1 MKYKK
6 ATVGRGLLSWL
17 LGCGWGAGGGS
28 GWPNSGPKKPDFCR
42 IWDDLRLGADRLS
55 ASDL

>member
-17 LGCGWGAGGGS
+17 LGCGWGAGGGR
-28 GWPNSGPKKPDFCR
+28 PNSGPKKPDFSGNLTICGSAR
-42 IWDDLRLGADRLS
+42 IVFLHLR
-55 ASDL
+55 